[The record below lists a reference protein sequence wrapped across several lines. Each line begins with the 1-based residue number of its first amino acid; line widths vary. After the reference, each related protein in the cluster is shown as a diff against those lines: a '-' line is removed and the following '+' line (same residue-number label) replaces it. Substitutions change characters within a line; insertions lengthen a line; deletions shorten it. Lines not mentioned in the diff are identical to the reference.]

1 MAGLMVDYEKSFIG
15 AILLRPGERM
25 AEAVSAG
32 VCAEW
37 FSADEWSLMW
47 SALEGA
53 WKSGEIESVTP
64 ISARAEAVR
73 LARREKE
80 YRNAEGLT
88 TDAVESAIE
97 NATMGGLEA
106 TLRLLRNCYLERK
119 LKESIAGEM
128 KRIEQWADTSD
139 GVMALRGKL
148 DMILKGQADAK
159 KIPPGAVYAEIMAE
173 YEQAHKM
180 RVAADGPRDLK
191 WTPGLK
197 MPWPKMTEF
206 LNGLRAGLHIIAAR
220 PSVGKTAFAINLMRF
235 WCEQGYNVL
244 FCSLDMPRIEVMRRF
259 IAEKARVSARKAS
272 FSPTA
277 ADLDAMH
284 KAEAEMAEWP
294 LSIVETRDVDD
305 LRTLCMVEKS
315 ADRLTVVVVDYL
327 QLLHAR
333 ALGREDAVEY
343 ARVSYVSDTLK
354 RLANELHV
362 PVIALAQLNRE
373 STKQDQQGR
382 MPGLAD
388 LRGSGSIEQ
397 DAFTVAILHRDAS
410 VVEKWRGLAASR
422 GDGYDAV
429 ARLVPGTLE
438 NPNYRYNFDDLDAV
452 WWILCKAQNG
462 PTGKLP
468 FLVRKKYFA
477 WMLADYE
484 ATPNTSQSGYG
495 ATQKT
500 VVDNSPYFL
509 RVHSDW
515 RHDAIEEVLR
525 LQLALIQ
532 DGEDVANEALDI

>member
-1 MAGLMVDYEKSFIG
+1 MAKLVADYERSFIG
-15 AILLRPGERM
+15 ALLLTPGERM
-25 AEAVSAG
+25 AEAMQAGVSA
-32 VCAEW
+32 AW
-37 FSADEWSLMW
+37 FSVDEWSLMW
-47 SALEGA
+47 SALESA
-53 WKSGEIESVTP
+53 WRSGEIESVTP

-73 LARREKE
+73 LAGREKE
-80 YRNAEGLT
+80 HRSAEGLT
-88 TDAVESAIE
+88 ADALQRAIDD
-97 NATMGGLEA
+97 AAFGGIGQ
-106 TLRLLRNCYLERK
+106 TLRLLRNCYIERLAK
-119 LKESIAGEM
+119 GAVKEELA
-128 KRIEQWADTSD
+128 RLDQWADLTD

-148 DMILKGQADAK
+148 DDILKGQTDSK
-159 KIPPGAVYAEIMAE
+159 KISPRAVFAEIMAD
-173 YEQAHKM
+173 YEEAHRM
-180 RVAADGPRDLK
+180 RVAQDGPRDLK

-197 MPWPKMTEF
+197 MPWPKMTEY
-206 LNGLRAGLHIIAAR
+206 LNGLRAGLHVIAAR
-220 PSVGKTAFAINLMRF
+220 PSVGKTAFTINLMRF
-235 WCEQGYNVL
+235 WCEQGYHVL
-244 FCSLDMPRIEVMRRF
+244 FCSLDMPRVEVMRRF
-259 IAEKARVSARKAS
+259 VAEKARVSARKAA
-272 FSPTA
+272 FSPTS
-277 ADLDAMH
+277 ADLEAMH
-284 KAEAEMAEWP
+284 KAEAEMADWP
-294 LSIVETRDVDD
+294 LTVVETRDVDD
-305 LRTLCMVEKS
+305 LRTMCMVEMS
-315 ADRLTVVVVDYL
+315 AGRLTVVVVDYL

-354 RLANELHV
+354 RLANELRV

-382 MPGLAD
+382 LPGLAD
-388 LRGSGSIEQ
+388 LRGSGAIEQ
-397 DAFTVAILHRDAS
+397 DAFTVAILHRDAP

-422 GDGYDAV
+422 GDGYAAV

-438 NPNYRYNFDDLDAV
+438 NPNYRYNFDDLDPV

-462 PTGKLP
+462 PTGRLP

-477 WMLADYE
+477 WMLADYD

-515 RHDAIEEVLR
+515 RRDAIEEVLR